1 MVSKNHINAILRG
14 DFNDLQN
21 NVKRQSVAYTSK
33 AHNKST
39 STTFETMPFT
49 IFNSPRNIVG
59 PMRDSTNQIMQA
71 YTPSESIMDE
81 DLSKTGHSG
90 LPATASNQNK
100 FEPNAFRN
108 NFNNT
113 LHKAKVAK
121 FDEQ

>member
-1 MVSKNHINAILRG
+1 M
-14 DFNDLQN
+14 
-21 NVKRQSVAYTSK
+21 AYTSK

-39 STTFETMPFT
+39 STNTFETMPFT

-81 DLSKTGHSG
+81 ELSKTGRSRM
-90 LPATASNQNK
+90 PTRASNLNK
-100 FEPNAFRN
+100 LEPNSFRN

-113 LHKAKVAK
+113 LYKTKVAK